1 MPFVPRTPA
10 APQPLARAPSD
21 VRDAARVRAL
31 FDRSELAMAV
41 LDREGVVVATSA
53 RAREVLPGL
62 VTGRRLPDKLPA
74 PLQQVDVDGGET
86 LLLFDPRPLAA
97 YEELRVGFTAAVSHE
112 LRTPLARL
120 LVLLES
126 SARPEADVPSLL
138 ERARGE
144 VEQMRELVD
153 DLLFLSELETGRE
166 VVALGGALAL
176 PALREAAADL
186 AEQADRAGVT
196 LVVDGDEDLELPMR
210 PRMLR
215 MIAQNLMTNSIRY
228 AGVGATCTVSVRREG
243 GGVEL
248 LAADDGVGVAQEHL
262 DRLFERFY
270 RADHARSLRG
280 TGLGLAIVKHVVRA
294 AGGTV
299 TAGPGPDGGLA
310 VRCSFPAR

>member
-1 MPFVPRTPA
+1 
-10 APQPLARAPSD
+10 

-31 FDRSELAMAV
+31 FERSELAMAV
-41 LDREGVVVATSA
+41 VDREGIVLAVSV

-62 VTGRRLPDKLPA
+62 ETGSRLPEQLPA
-74 PLQQVDVDGGET
+74 PLSRVPVDGGET

-126 SARPEADVPSLL
+126 CARQEADVPALL

-153 DLLFLSELETGRE
+153 DLLFLSELESGRE
-166 VVALGGALAL
+166 VVALGDVQAL
-176 PALREAAADL
+176 PALRAAAAEL
-186 AEQADRAGVT
+186 AESADRAGVT
-196 LVVDGDEDLELPMR
+196 LVVEGDEELALPMR

-215 MIAQNLMTNSIRY
+215 MIAQNLVMNSIRY
-228 AGVGATCTVSVRREG
+228 AGLGAICTVSVRRVG
-243 GGVEL
+243 GAVEL
-248 LAADDGVGVAQEHL
+248 AVADDGVGVAPEHL
-262 DRLFERFY
+262 SRLFERFY

-280 TGLGLAIVKHVVRA
+280 TGLGLAIVKHVVLA

-299 TAGPGPDGGLA
+299 TAAPGSEGGLE
-310 VRCSFPAR
+310 VRCSFPLR

>member
-1 MPFVPRTPA
+1 MPFVPRTPP

-21 VRDAARVRAL
+21 VRDASRVRAL
-31 FDRSELAMAV
+31 FDRSELAIAV
-41 LDREGVVVATSA
+41 LDRDGVVVTTSA

-62 VTGRRLPDKLPA
+62 ETGHRIPEKLPA
-74 PLQQVDVDGGET
+74 PLQEVAVDGGET

-120 LVLLES
+120 LVLIES
-126 SARPEADVPSLL
+126 SVRPEADIPGLL

-166 VVALGGALAL
+166 VVALGHAHAL
-176 PALREAAADL
+176 PALREAAAEL

-196 LVVDGDEDLELPMR
+196 LLVEGDEDLTLPMR

-215 MIAQNLMTNSIRY
+215 MIAQNLMANSIRY
-228 AGVGATCTVSVRREG
+228 AGVGATSTVTVRRAEDAI
-243 GGVEL
+243 EL
-248 LAADDGVGVAQEHL
+248 VAADNGIGVAPEHL

-280 TGLGLAIVKHVVRA
+280 TGLGLAIVKHVVLA

-299 TAGPGPDGGLA
+299 TAGVGPGGGLA
-310 VRCSFPAR
+310 VRATFPAR

>member
-1 MPFVPRTPA
+1 MPFVPRTPP

-41 LDREGVVVATSA
+41 LDRSGVVVASSA

-62 VTGRRLPDKLPA
+62 ETGRRLPDKLPA
-74 PLQQVDVDGGET
+74 PLQRVAVDGGET

-126 SARPEADVPSLL
+126 SARPEADIPSLV

-166 VVALGGALAL
+166 VVALGDAQAL
-176 PALREAAADL
+176 PALRGAAGDL
-186 AEQADRAGVT
+186 AESADRAGVT
-196 LVVDGDEDLELPMR
+196 LVVEGDEDVTLPLR

-215 MIAQNLMTNSIRY
+215 MIGQNLMTASLRS
-228 AGVGATCTVSVRREG
+228 AGVGATCTVVVRRTE

-248 LAADDGVGVAQEHL
+248 DVEDDGIGVAPEHL
-262 DRLFERFY
+262 SRLFERFY

-280 TGLGLAIVKHVVRA
+280 TGLGLAIVKHVVLA

-299 TAGPGPDGGLA
+299 TAEPGEQG
-310 VRCSFPAR
+310 

>member
-1 MPFVPRTPA
+1 MPFVPRTPP

-41 LDREGVVVATSA
+41 LDRGGVVLASSA

-62 VTGRRLPDKLPA
+62 ETGRRLPDKLPA
-74 PLQQVDVDGGET
+74 PLQRVAVDGGET

-126 SARPEADVPSLL
+126 SARSEADVPGLL

-166 VVALGGALAL
+166 VVALGHAH
-176 PALREAAADL
+176 ALRALRDVAAEL

-196 LVVDGDEDLELPMR
+196 LVVEGDERLTVPMR

-215 MIAQNLMTNSIRY
+215 MIGQNLMTNSIRY
-228 AGVGATCTVSVRREG
+228 AGVGATCSVGVRSLEG
-243 GGVEL
+243 SVEIV
-248 LAADDGVGVAQEHL
+248 AADDGVGVSPEHI

-280 TGLGLAIVKHVVRA
+280 TGLGLAIVKHVVLA

-299 TAGPGPDGGLA
+299 TAGPGADGGLA
-310 VRCSFPAR
+310 VRCSFPVR

>member
-1 MPFVPRTPA
+1 MPFVPRTPP

-31 FDRSELAMAV
+31 FERSELAMAV
-41 LDREGVVVATSA
+41 LDREGVVVTASA
-53 RAREVLPGL
+53 RAREVLPGIE
-62 VTGRRLPDKLPA
+62 TGRRLPEKLPA
-74 PLQQVDVDGGET
+74 PLQQVEVDGGET

-126 SARPEADVPSLL
+126 SARPEADIPSLL

-144 VEQMRELVD
+144 VEQMRELID

-166 VVALGGALAL
+166 VVALGDAQAL
-176 PALREAAADL
+176 PALREGAAEL
-186 AEQADRAGVT
+186 AESAERAGVT
-196 LVVDGDEDLELPMR
+196 LVVEGDEDVTVPLR

-215 MIAQNLMTNSIRY
+215 MIGQNLMTNSIRY
-228 AGVGATCTVSVRREG
+228 AGVGATCTGVVRRTE

-248 LAADDGVGVAQEHL
+248 VVEDDGIVVAPDL
-262 DRLFERFY
+262 LSRLFERFY
-270 RADHARSLRG
+270 RAD
-280 TGLGLAIVKHVVRA
+280 
-294 AGGTV
+294 
-299 TAGPGPDGGLA
+299 
-310 VRCSFPAR
+310 

>member
-1 MPFVPRTPA
+1 MPFVPRTPP

-41 LDREGVVVATSA
+41 LDRTGVVVASSA

-62 VTGRRLPDKLPA
+62 VTGSRLPDKLPA
-74 PLQQVDVDGGET
+74 PLQQVEVDGGET

-126 SARPEADVPSLL
+126 SARAEADIPVLL

-166 VVALGGALAL
+166 VVALGDAQAL
-176 PALREAAADL
+176 PALREAAAEL
-186 AEQADRAGVT
+186 AEHADRAGVT
-196 LVVDGDEDLELPMR
+196 LVVEGDESIALPMR

-228 AGVGATCTVSVRREG
+228 AGVGATSTVSVRRDG
-243 GGVEL
+243 DTLEL
-248 LAADDGVGVAQEHL
+248 VAVDDGVGVAREHL

-280 TGLGLAIVKHVVRA
+280 TGLGLAIVKHVVLA

-299 TAGPGPDGGLA
+299 TAGAGPDGGLE

>member
-1 MPFVPRTPA
+1 MPFVPRSPVS
-10 APQPLARAPSD
+10 PQPLARAPGD
-21 VRDAARVRAL
+21 VRDAARIRAL
-31 FDRSELAMAV
+31 FERSELAIAV
-41 LDREGVVVATSA
+41 LDRRGVVVATSA
-53 RAREVLPGL
+53 RAREVLPLL
-62 VTGRRLPDKLPA
+62 VTGKPLPAHLPA
-74 PLQQVDVDGGET
+74 PLSRVAVDGGET
-86 LLLFDPRPLAA
+86 LLLFDPRPLEA

-126 SARPEADVPSLL
+126 SARPEADVPALL

-166 VVALGGALAL
+166 VVSLGDAHAL
-176 PALREAAADL
+176 PALREAAAEL
-186 AEQADRAGVT
+186 AESADRAGVT
-196 LVVDGDEDLELPMR
+196 LVVEGDEELELPMR

-228 AGVGATCTVSVRREG
+228 AGVGATCVVRVVREEG
-243 GGVEL
+243 AVEL
-248 LAADDGVGVAQEHL
+248 TASDDGVGVSPEHL
-262 DRLFERFY
+262 SRLFERFY

-280 TGLGLAIVKHVVRA
+280 TGLGLAIVKHVVLA

-299 TAGPGPDGGLA
+299 TAGAGSDGGLEIRCRFP
-310 VRCSFPAR
+310 VR